1 MRWVQFILPLLLGAW
16 LSGCADVTKDSCG
29 HKVLLLWPNA
39 SGQSSFQ
46 TVDLPTLPSPYEV
59 RGPAADVYFAA
70 SLTENG
76 YEGSVAHPRL
86 TRSGDVCVPTDT
98 DSAEALSLYAQ
109 FERLK
114 DFDSKLGVADQ
125 LSWPRKVGVEINVR
139 GAEGLTHN
147 NAHYFGHEDAMA
159 IIPYS
164 LNGLPLGLNHGIVAH
179 EHFHAHFQE
188 RVMNPLNAILAH
200 VASVENFF
208 YSDLNIHAM
217 ADEMQKVD
225 FATNSGVNNFIV
237 RGWNEGLA
245 DFYGATYVNN
255 PDFLRESLALVS
267 EGRRLDGPAL
277 FMATG
282 SQFREALVANRV
294 SPAMAV
300 NYSYAEGTKL
310 ARLLYRLSHNGTI
323 AQEEMISRIL
333 DRLPSLTAL
342 LVKDYDS
349 KVYDFETI
357 VPILLRGL
365 PLNQDSCEALR
376 ESIGKNSVE
385 KEFPTC
391 SST

>member
-1 MRWVQFILPLLLGAW
+1 MRWIQFILPLLLGAW
-16 LSGCADVTKDSCG
+16 LSGCADVTKDTCG
-29 HKVLLLWPNA
+29 HRVLLLWPNA
-39 SGQSSFQ
+39 NGQSTFQ
-46 TVDLPTLPSPYEV
+46 AVDLPTLPNPYEV

-76 YEGSVAHPRL
+76 FEGSVAHPHL

-98 DSAEALSLYAQ
+98 GSAEALSVYAQ

-114 DFDSKLGVADQ
+114 NFDSKLGIADQ

-139 GAEGLTHN
+139 GTNGSAQN
-147 NAHYFGHEDAMA
+147 NAHYFGREDAMA

-164 LNGLPLGLNHGIVAH
+164 LNGLPLTMNHGVIAH

-188 RVMNPLNAILAH
+188 RVLNPLNAVLAH
-200 VASVENFF
+200 VTSVERFF
-208 YSDLNIHAM
+208 YSGMNLHTM

-225 FATNSGVNNFIV
+225 LGTNSGVNNFVV

-255 PDFLRESLALVS
+255 PDFLRDSLSLFA
-267 EGRRLDGPAL
+267 EGRRLDGPPL

-282 SQFREALVANRV
+282 PQFREALVRV
-294 SPAMAV
+294 TPARAV
-300 NYSYAEGTKL
+300 DYSYAEGTKL

-323 AQEEMISRIL
+323 SQEEMVTRIL
-333 DRLPSLTAL
+333 DRLPQLTATL
-342 LVKDYDS
+342 IRDYDD

-357 VPILLRGL
+357 VPILLGGL
-365 PLNQDSCEALR
+365 SLNADSCEALR

-385 KEFPTC
+385 KEFPACAGT
-391 SST
+391 